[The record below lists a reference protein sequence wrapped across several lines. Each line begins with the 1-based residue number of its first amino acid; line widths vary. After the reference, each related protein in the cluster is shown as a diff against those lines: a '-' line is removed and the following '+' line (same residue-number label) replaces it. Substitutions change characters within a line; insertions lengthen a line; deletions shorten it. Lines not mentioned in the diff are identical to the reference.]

1 MENYKN
7 TDPATLI
14 SVIAKPRLASS
25 AVISFV
31 IHIVL
36 LGLLSISFIGE
47 CFTYKSIHP
56 AEVKKKLDKEKEE
69 AEKQQRQ
76 AEAAKK
82 AQLKAQ
88 QEKEEAEKKEK
99 EQGKSAPAAPAP
111 AAAAEKNA
119 APAAK
124 NAAPADKKGT
134 KEDPYANQTLPAE
147 AATMGEAMDLP

>member
-69 AEKQQRQ
+69 AEK
-76 AEAAKK
+76 
-82 AQLKAQ
+82 
-88 QEKEEAEKKEK
+88 KEQ

-111 AAAAEKNA
+111 AAADKNA
-119 APAAK
+119 APAGK